1 MGLFKPDFFRALIA
15 GFLLGTAGMAISITS
30 DAQAAAVLASVHP

>member
-15 GFLLGTAGMAISITS
+15 GFLLGTAGMALSIST
-30 DAQAAAVLASVHP
+30 DARASAVVQPAQP